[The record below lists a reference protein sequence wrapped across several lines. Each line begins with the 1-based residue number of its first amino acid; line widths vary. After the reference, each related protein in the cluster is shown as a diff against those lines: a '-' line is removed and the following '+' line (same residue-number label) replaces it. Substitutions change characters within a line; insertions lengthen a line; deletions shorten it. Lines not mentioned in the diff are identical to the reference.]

1 MFAGLLIWTQIQIRS
16 GFFRKMQNPQVVFEG
31 YMLPLLTVYGT
42 RSPAWSTLAKLLT
55 YNQIYLLF

>member
-1 MFAGLLIWTQIQIRS
+1 MFAGLLIWAQIQIRS